1 MKAFIQTKDNG
12 EWLNENCY
20 ASAEGFARMGY
31 DIHKFDLTKLRKW
44 DWKQADVVHGGIKA
58 VRSVIDILELPQP
71 EIHNPHI
78 HLPKQI
84 RREMKEVKMIEIV
97 NTFMNSNTFKT
108 PIFIKPLTN
117 HKLFT
122 GKVISSFAD
131 LVPLASV
138 PDDTDVLVSE
148 VVNYISEYRCFVNRR
163 ALIGCKNYTGN
174 FEVLPDFK
182 MVYDSI
188 KQYEE
193 QPMSYSIDFGIDSNG
208 NTSLIEIND
217 GFALGAYGLNPILYC
232 KMIRDRWNEIT
243 NTK

>member
-31 DIHKFDLTKLRKW
+31 DIQKFSIDKLDSW
-44 DWKQADVVHGGIKA
+44 AWKNVDVVHGGILA
-58 VRSVIDILELPQP
+58 VRKIIDMMEVPQP
-71 EIHNPHI
+71 EIHNPHR
-78 HLPKQI
+78 HLPDYI
-84 RREMKEVKMIEIV
+84 GRPMRETKMSVVV
-97 NTFMNSNTFKT
+97 NAFMNARTQET

-122 GKVISSFAD
+122 GKVINSFAD

-138 PDDTDVLVSE
+138 PDDTDILLSE

-163 ALIGCKNYTGN
+163 GLIGCKNYTGN
-174 FEVLPDFK
+174 FEVLPNFN
-182 MVYDSI
+182 MVYGAIEDY
-188 KQYEE
+188 KE
-193 QPMSYSIDFGIDSNG
+193 QPLSYSIDFGITDKG
-208 NTSLIEIND
+208 ETQLIEIND

-232 KMIRDRWNEIT
+232 KMIRDRWNEIK